1 MTHQKQTD
9 THMHG
14 HFWLSRKKLPKTR
27 FRYEIRAHR
36 TRIVRI
42 RVRIVTQYVHTEQS
56 KHIRYIRIVRVGIK
70 KKKPHEK
77 IKR

>member
-1 MTHQKQTD
+1 MEHEGFKYFSKIMTHQKQTD

-42 RVRIVTQYVHTEQS
+42 I
-56 KHIRYIRIVRVGIK
+56 IRIKLELELKKTRIK
-70 KKKPHEK
+70 N
-77 IKR
+77 